1 MHCATFEYFGYW
13 DIFITKNNMFAFLL
27 QNNSVLMTQINVYT
41 IHGDPE
47 VKCKAVHVSVPLS
60 EMITKFWVLLQ
71 IWNQ

>member
-1 MHCATFEYFGYW
+1 
-13 DIFITKNNMFAFLL
+13 
-27 QNNSVLMTQINVYT
+27 MTQINVYT

-47 VKCKAVHVSVPLS
+47 VKCKRVQVSVPPV